1 MPVQLTANIKRLEA
15 SIAKEKDAKKL
26 AALKAD
32 LEAYKK
38 VEKHI
43 EHTKSEEDDDP
54 DDDEDKDKDE
64 DEDEEEDEEEAEEK
78 KSAKSKA
85 EDEEEEEEA
94 SSSEEEKKAE
104 KKAALSLHR
113 ALSASL
119 GLKGKQLAG
128 AVTAIVEKAGKYDAL
143 SKDVAALKATQL
155 KATKTALIDEAV
167 AQRRITRTQAK
178 DLRGAKLSFVKG
190 FLAMHKTP
198 LVNVDESAALQPDDS
213 PHADVP
219 KATMKMIDA
228 AILASGKSGKEAD
241 EFREALISDHRK
253 AQAQTNGAGAY

>member
-15 SIAKEKDAKKL
+15 AIAKEKDAKKL

-32 LEAYKK
+32 LSAYKK

-54 DDDEDKDKDE
+54 EE
-64 DEDEEEDEEEAEEK
+64 EPEDEEEDPEEEEEAEEK
-78 KSAKSKA
+78 KSAKSKSE
-85 EDEEEEEEA
+85 EDEEEEEA

-104 KKAALSLHR
+104 KKAALALHR
-113 ALSASL
+113 TLSASL
-119 GLKGKQLAG
+119 GLRGKELSG
-128 AVTAIVEKAGKYDAL
+128 AVTAIVEKASKYDAL

-155 KATKTALIDEAV
+155 KATKTALIDEAI

-178 DLRGAKLSFVKG
+178 DLRGAKLSFVRG
-190 FLAMHKTP
+190 FLAMHKAP
-198 LVNVDESAALQPDDS
+198 LVNVDESAALQPDDT
-213 PHADVP
+213 PNADVP
-219 KATMKMIDA
+219 KATMRMIDQ
-228 AILASGKSGKEAD
+228 AISASGKSGKDAD
-241 EFREALISDHRK
+241 EFREALIADHRK